1 LQAGES
7 QTITLTLNPKD
18 LASFVTDKNAWIAE
32 AGAYKVA
39 IGTSSLNIKQ
49 TASFSLAKEL
59 MVEKTNSSF
68 AADLKFS
75 DLKH

>member
-1 LQAGES
+1 M
-7 QTITLTLNPKD
+7 NPKD
-18 LASFVTDKNAWIAE
+18 LASFVTAKNEWIAE

-49 TASFSLAKEL
+49 TAKFSLAKEL
-59 MVEKTNSSF
+59 VVEKTNSSF
-68 AADLKFS
+68 ALDTQFS